1 MNIIKYLA
9 ANCNYYVYSYC
20 LSVIIIFINFA
31 FYQNLMVTLQLHQ
44 PSLNATSREAST
56 QGS

>member
-1 MNIIKYLA
+1 MNIIKHLV

-31 FYQNLMVTLQLHQ
+31 LIFIRILW
-44 PSLNATSREAST
+44 
-56 QGS
+56 